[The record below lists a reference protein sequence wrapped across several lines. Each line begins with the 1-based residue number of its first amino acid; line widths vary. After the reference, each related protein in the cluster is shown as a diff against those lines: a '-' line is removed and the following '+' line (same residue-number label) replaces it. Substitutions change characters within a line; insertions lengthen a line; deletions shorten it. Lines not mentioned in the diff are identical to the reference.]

1 MTTEI
6 RTNADGLEFKQ
17 FGKRLRKVDGGDK
30 VTGAAVF
37 GADFT
42 AKGSL
47 HAKIVRSPH
56 AHARIVSIDTSAAEA
71 LPGVEA
77 VCTAADFPSD
87 VTGDV
92 DTGEVEIGIQFLA
105 NLIMGRRKALFEGH
119 PVAAVAATDV
129 HIAEEA
135 ARLVK
140 VEYEVLPAVTDP
152 IEAMS
157 PDAPL
162 LHEGL
167 IATSLSGS
175 ADEPSNIAGHMEGG
189 KGDVE
194 KGFAESDAIVERTYR
209 TSLVHQGY
217 LEPEAETVHWH
228 DNGRIE
234 VWANSQ
240 GSFPLRQNMSNL
252 LGVPA
257 SKIKVVPLEVGGAF
271 GAKNT
276 PRVTP
281 IAAILSKKSG
291 KPVKIVLTREEV
303 LKATGPASGA
313 VVTVKMGATKDGVMK
328 AAQARL
334 VFGAGGFP
342 GSPVLRGMQTIFA
355 CYQPENSK
363 VDAYDVVT
371 NAPRVAAYRAP
382 GATVA
387 TFCGESTIDDLA
399 REIGM
404 DPMDFRIKNAA
415 KTGDSNVDDEV
426 YSRIGI
432 VEMLEAV
439 KASDEYNKPLPVSS
453 NGFPVGRGVGIGWWP
468 CGVEISSARVSVQH
482 DGGVDVTIGAV
493 DLHGVRTGSAQ
504 VAAETLGIDVD
515 EIYVHTGDTE
525 SIPYTGNAAGSR
537 ITRTLSQAIY
547 KAGVAVID
555 QMKAKMAARFG
566 VDPEYVEYE
575 DGNFFARDNQDTKVP
590 FKQAGS
596 LVTKNG
602 SNIVATASNDTDM
615 RPANG
620 YAMSVADVEVDPDT
634 GKVQLLDFTIFQ
646 DVGKC
651 VNPTQVENQMQGGAV
666 QGIGWA
672 LSEEYV
678 FDDQGLM
685 RNASFLDYRMPTA
698 LDLPMINTVILE
710 TPADDG
716 AFGIR
721 GVGEPPI
728 IAPPAAIGNAVYNA
742 TSVRV
747 TELPMSPERVFMTMQ
762 RDK

>member
-1 MTTEI
+1 MITEP
-6 RTNADGLEFKQ
+6 RTNSDGLEFKQ
-17 FGKRLRKVDGGDK
+17 FGKRYRKVDGAEK
-30 VTGAAVF
+30 VTGRAVF

-42 AKGSL
+42 APGSL
-47 HAKIVRSPH
+47 FGKIVRSPH

-71 LPGVEA
+71 MPGVEA

-87 VTGDV
+87 VSGDV
-92 DTGEVEIGIQFLA
+92 DTGEVAIGIKFLA
-105 NLIMGRRKALFEGH
+105 NLIMGRRKVLFEGH
-119 PVAAVAATDV
+119 PVAAVAATDIHV
-129 HIAEEA
+129 AEEA
-135 ARLVK
+135 ARRVK

-167 IATSLSGS
+167 MATSLSGS

-189 KGDVE
+189 RGDVE
-194 KGFAESDAIVERTYR
+194 KGFAESDVIVERTYR
-209 TSLVHQGY
+209 TALVHQGY
-217 LEPEAETVHWH
+217 IEPEAETVHWH
-228 DNGRIE
+228 ADGRID

-240 GSFPLRQNMSNL
+240 GMFPLRQNMSNL
-252 LGVPA
+252 LGVDV
-257 SKIKVVPLEVGGAF
+257 SKIKVMPLEVGGAF

-276 PRVTP
+276 PRITP
-281 IAAILSKKSG
+281 VAAILSRKSG

-313 VVTVKMGATKDGVMK
+313 VVTVKMGATKDGRLK

-355 CYQPENSK
+355 CYQPEHSK

-382 GATVA
+382 GTTVA
-387 TFCGESTIDDLA
+387 TFCGESTIDELA
-399 REIGM
+399 RAIGM
-404 DPMDFRIKNAA
+404 NSMDFRIKNAS
-415 KTGDSNVDDEV
+415 KTGDHNIDDAE
-426 YSRIGI
+426 YTRIGI
-432 VEMLEAV
+432 VELLEEV
-439 KASDEYNKPLPVSS
+439 KKSDAYNRPIQKSE
-453 NGFPVGRGVGIGWWP
+453 NGWPVGRGVGIGWWP
-468 CGVEISSARVSVQH
+468 CGVGVSSARIMINE
-482 DGGVDVTIGAV
+482 DGGVDVALGVV
-493 DLHGVRTGSAQ
+493 DLHGIRTGTTQ
-504 VAAETLGIDVD
+504 VAAETLGIEAD
-515 EIYVHTGDTE
+515 EINVHTVDTD
-525 SIPYTGNAAGSR
+525 SIPPAGNSAGSR
-537 ITRTLSQAIY
+537 ITRSLGQAVYI
-547 KAGVAVID
+547 AGGSIIR
-555 QMKAKMAARFG
+555 QMKEKMAVRFG
-566 VDPEYVEYE
+566 VDAEYVEYE
-575 DGNFFARDNQDTKVP
+575 DGHFYARDNQDSKVS
-590 FKQAGS
+590 FKDAGAA
-596 LVTKNG
+596 VTKNG
-602 SNIVATASNDTDM
+602 SNIVATASNDPNM

-634 GKVQLLDFTIFQ
+634 GKVQLMSFTLFQ
-646 DVGKC
+646 DVGRC

-685 RNASFLDYRMPTA
+685 RNATFLDYRMPTA
-698 LDLPMINTVILE
+698 LDLPMIDCVILE

-721 GVGEPPI
+721 GAGEPPI
-728 IAPPAAIGNAVYNA
+728 VSPPAALANAIRDAVG
-742 TSVRV
+742 VRMDR
-747 TELPMSPERVFMTMQ
+747 LPMNPERVFAAM
-762 RDK
+762 KESL